1 MFRFDRTREGR
12 QVLKSV
18 FGALAWPGSRSLC
31 LVQRR
36 GVVPQTQ
43 GLPGSLR
50 EKWVGAVF

>member
-1 MFRFDRTREGR
+1 MFCFGRTREGR

-18 FGALAWPGSRSLC
+18 FGALAWPGPRSLC
-31 LVQRR
+31 SVQRR